1 MVNFFAHGAQ
11 PGWRNHQAEKKNY
24 RQILPY
30 GHFVEK
36 YFVNVEFWSNLAK
49 KTEVFCQNRI
59 TNSIKIIWS
68 KKTIQIS
75 KKFQEIVTWKKR
87 HFDVGFG
94 DGYFSVAKNPA
105 KNNFEDFRHSKF

>member
-1 MVNFFAHGAQ
+1 MKKPRTWEEIRSKKFLQVRKVPVKSGRSAENTKNSANGAQ

-49 KTEVFCQNRI
+49 N
-59 TNSIKIIWS
+59 WS
-68 KKTIQIS
+68 FLPES
-75 KKFQEIVTWKKR
+75 HHKF
-87 HFDVGFG
+87 
-94 DGYFSVAKNPA
+94 N
-105 KNNFEDFRHSKF
+105 KNNLE